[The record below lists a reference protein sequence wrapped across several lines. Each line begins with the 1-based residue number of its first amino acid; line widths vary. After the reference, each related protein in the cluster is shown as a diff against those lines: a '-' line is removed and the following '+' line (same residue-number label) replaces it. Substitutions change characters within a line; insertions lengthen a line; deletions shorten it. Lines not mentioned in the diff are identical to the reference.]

1 MGNEKRLPGYI
12 AVIPPDV
19 RYDKDLKPNEKLL
32 YGEISALATLQG
44 YCWAKNSYF
53 ADLYEVTIETVSR
66 WISHLAEKGYIKTK
80 IFYCEDGKTIR
91 ERRISIKRVLASDID
106 DEDDEESDDEPI
118 DEKIKGIDKKIKHP
132 IDKKIKHP
140 IDEKIKENNTSNN
153 NTRVNDKE
161 INKESQLEN
170 DFEELWKLYPRKA
183 GKAKAFK
190 AYKSAIKQGATNE
203 QIRQGILNYI
213 QWIKEHKTQAE
224 YIKHGSTFFNERCW
238 NDELG
243 SDIQYRP
250 KTCGDNKSAEFME
263 FEPF

>member
-1 MGNEKRLPGYI
+1 METEKGYLAI
-12 AVIPPDV
+12 IPSVV
-19 RYDKDLKPNEKLL
+19 RYDKELKPNEKLL
-32 YGEISALATLQG
+32 YGEISALMDAKG
-44 YCWAKNSYF
+44 FCWATNKYF
-53 ADLYEVTIETVSR
+53 AELFDVTPETVSR
-66 WISHLAEKGYIKTK
+66 WIAHLIEKGYAKSK
-80 IFYCEDGKTIR
+80 IIYDEDGKTILQR
-91 ERRISIKRVLASDID
+91 KLWVFLPVV
-106 DEDDEESDDEPI
+106 EDDDPI
-118 DEKIKGIDKKIKHP
+118 DKKINRGIDKKIKTPIDEKINTP
-132 IDKKIKHP
+132 IDKKIK
-140 IDEKIKENNTSNN
+140 ENVTSNELTSN
-153 NTRVNDKE
+153 KE
-161 INKESQLEN
+161 ITKESQLEN

-203 QIRQGILNYI
+203 QIKQGILNYI
-213 QWIKEHKTQAE
+213 HWIKEHKTQAE

>member
-1 MGNEKRLPGYI
+1 MGNEKRIPGYI

-170 DFEELWKLYPRKA
+170 DFEELWKLYPRKR
-183 GKAKAFK
+183 GKEAAFK
-190 AYKSAIKQGATNE
+190 SYKKAIKDGATNE
-203 QIRQGILNYI
+203 EIKQGILNLI
-213 QWIKEHKTQAE
+213 EDIRKNKTE
-224 YIKHGSTFFNERCW
+224 EKFIPYGSTFFSRKSW
-238 NDELG
+238 SDEMKVDTPQRTYG
-243 SDIQYRP
+243 S
-250 KTCGDNKSAEFME
+250 NKPEGFD
-263 FEPF
+263 FFDF

>member
-1 MGNEKRLPGYI
+1 MGNEKRIPGYI

-118 DEKIKGIDKKIKHP
+118 DEKIKGIDKKIKQEKMTSSVASDLH
-132 IDKKIKHP
+132 IHTNYCDGKDSSESIIKDAVKKNLI
-140 IDEKIKENNTSNN
+140 
-153 NTRVNDKE
+153 
-161 INKESQLEN
+161 
-170 DFEELWKLYPRKA
+170 F
-183 GKAKAFK
+183 
-190 AYKSAIKQGATNE
+190 
-203 QIRQGILNYI
+203 
-213 QWIKEHKTQAE
+213 
-224 YIKHGSTFFNERCW
+224 
-238 NDELG
+238 
-243 SDIQYRP
+243 
-250 KTCGDNKSAEFME
+250 
-263 FEPF
+263 

>member
-1 MGNEKRLPGYI
+1 MGTEKGYLAI
-12 AVIPPDV
+12 IPSVV
-19 RYDKDLKPNEKLL
+19 RYDKELKPNEKLL
-32 YGEISALATLQG
+32 YGEISALMDAKG
-44 YCWAKNSYF
+44 FCWATNKYF
-53 ADLYEVTIETVSR
+53 AELFDVTPETVSR
-66 WISHLAEKGYIKTK
+66 WIAHLIEKGYAKSK
-80 IFYCEDGKTIR
+80 IIYDEDGKTILQR
-91 ERRISIKRVLASDID
+91 KLWVFLPVV
-106 DEDDEESDDEPI
+106 EDDDHI
-118 DEKIKGIDKKIKHP
+118 DKKINRGIDKKIKTPIDEKINTP
-132 IDKKIKHP
+132 IDKKIK
-140 IDEKIKENNTSNN
+140 ENVTSNELTSN
-153 NTRVNDKE
+153 KE
-161 INKESQLEN
+161 ITKESQLEN

-203 QIRQGILNYI
+203 QIKQGILNYI

>member
-1 MGNEKRLPGYI
+1 MGNMETTQNKGYI
-12 AVIPPDV
+12 AIIPAVV
-19 RYDKDLKPNEKLL
+19 RYDKDLKPSEKLL
-32 YGEISALATLQG
+32 FGEISALMDSKG
-44 YCWAKNSYF
+44 FCWASNKYF
-53 ADLYEVTIETVSR
+53 AELYGVAIETVSR
-66 WISHLAEKGYIKTK
+66 WIAHLVKKGYVKSK
-80 IFYCEDGKTIR
+80 IVYAEDGKT
-91 ERRISIKRVLASDID
+91 VLQRKLWAILPIL
-106 DEDDEESDDEPI
+106 DEDEDPI
-118 DEKIKGIDKKIKHP
+118 DEKIKGIDEKIKT
-132 IDKKIKHP
+132 P
-140 IDEKIKENNTSNN
+140 IDEKVKENVTSNEL
-153 NTRVNDKE
+153 TRVNDKE

-203 QIRQGILNYI
+203 QIKQGILKYI
-213 QWIKEHKTQAE
+213 QWIKDHKTQAE

-250 KTCGDNKSAEFME
+250 KTCGDNKTQEFMD

>member
-1 MGNEKRLPGYI
+1 VGNKKIIKSDNHVCLSGWMINELDLSGNELIVYAVIWGFTQDGNQWCTASQAYI
-12 AVIPPDV
+12 ARWANITTRGLRKILDKLEEKGLLIKETNTCKKGLECKYKAIRPDEEEQESDQNTV
-19 RYDKDLKPNEKLL
+19 PIRSEH
-32 YGEISALATLQG
+32 S
-44 YCWAKNSYF
+44 SYSNRNTVPIRSEQSSDNNIEDNIEDNIDYKENIKRKSE
-53 ADLYEVTIETVSR
+53 ADLE
-66 WISHLAEKGYIKTK
+66 
-80 IFYCEDGKTIR
+80 
-91 ERRISIKRVLASDID
+91 
-106 DEDDEESDDEPI
+106 
-118 DEKIKGIDKKIKHP
+118 
-132 IDKKIKHP
+132 
-140 IDEKIKENNTSNN
+140 
-153 NTRVNDKE
+153 
-161 INKESQLEN
+161 Q

-203 QIRQGILNYI
+203 QIKQGILNYI